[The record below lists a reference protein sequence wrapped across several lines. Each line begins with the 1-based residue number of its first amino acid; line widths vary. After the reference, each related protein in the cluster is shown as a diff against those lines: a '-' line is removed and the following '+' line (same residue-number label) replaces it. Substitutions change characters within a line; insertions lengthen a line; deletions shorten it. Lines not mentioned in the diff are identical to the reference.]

1 MKGEIVM
8 IKAKLF
14 IETND
19 KIFNPHAS
27 IDVEL
32 QFIPMRSSL
41 FYLAENHKKALEKKM
56 SQHSDEFK
64 EYSNEH
70 NDMYIGDVIYA
81 REIAMC
87 SDGSIWISLSVDK
100 NV

>member
-41 FYLAENHKKALEKKM
+41 FYLAENHKKALEKRCLNTAM
-56 SQHSDEFK
+56 SLRNIQ
-64 EYSNEH
+64 
-70 NDMYIGDVIYA
+70 M
-81 REIAMC
+81 
-87 SDGSIWISLSVDK
+87 SIMICISEMLFMRVK
-100 NV
+100 